1 MEIVLFSNK
10 SDNRKLN
17 KEITS
22 YGKIQVTLKDEC
34 TVINPKFLIKAT
46 QWKNI
51 PIYGVNYCY
60 VSSFNRF
67 YYIDDIKYESGNT
80 IEITCSVDVL
90 MSYKNE
96 INNLICLIDR
106 QENIV
111 NPELT
116 DELIKLNSNRKYN
129 LHKASK
135 KVFSKGTIAG
145 YNTCVAITVNGG
157 AI

>member
-1 MEIVLFSNK
+1 MEIVLYSNK

-22 YGKIQVTLKDEC
+22 YGKIQVTLKEEC
-34 TVINPKFLIKAT
+34 TLINPKFIIKAS

-67 YYIDDIKYESGNT
+67 YFINNIKYESGNS
-80 IEITCSVDVL
+80 IEINCSVDVL

-111 NPELT
+111 NKELT

-129 LHKASK
+129 MHKSTK
-135 KVFSKGTIAG
+135 KVFSKGTISGAS
-145 YNTCVAITVNGG
+145 YCIAITVNGG
-157 AI
+157 AV

>member
-1 MEIVLFSNK
+1 MEIVLYSNK

-22 YGKIQVTLKDEC
+22 YGKIQVTLKEEC
-34 TVINPKFLIKAT
+34 TLINPKFIIKAS

-67 YYIDDIKYESGNT
+67 YFINNIKYESGNS
-80 IEITCSVDVL
+80 IEINCSVDVL

-111 NPELT
+111 NKELT

-129 LHKASK
+129 MHKSTK
-135 KVFSKGTIAG
+135 KVFSKGVISG
-145 YNTCVAITVNGG
+145 DSYCIAITVNGG
-157 AI
+157 AV